1 MDRLPKSLELVSY
14 GGWTCCVE
22 QGRYGHYAKKPT
34 LLLSYYT
41 DLPDLEWGIGPSRM
55 DPEMVKRV
63 GLAKAKRLG
72 EVCSRGGGTDSS
84 PRIGTP
90 AAFRDL
96 LLTMARTA
104 SKQEAA

>member
-1 MDRLPKSLELVSY
+1 MDSLPKSLELVSY
-14 GGWTCCVE
+14 DEFG
-22 QGRYGHYAKKPT
+22 Q
-34 LLLSYYT
+34 L
-41 DLPDLEWGIGPSRM
+41 D
-55 DPEMVKRV
+55 
-63 GLAKAKRLG
+63 
-72 EVCSRGGGTDSS
+72 EVCSSGGGTDSS